1 MEMHMDH
8 YSPAWIIT
16 SIFIGIS
23 VLIFVVVNIVAVWKI
38 FEKAGKP
45 GWKSIIPVYNLIVI
59 FDILGKPWWWIL
71 FLLIPGLHIIIP
83 IWMIILLGE
92 RFGKSDLFIIGLQL
106 FGFIMIPIL
115 AFSDAEYVKPEMV
128 RN

>member
-1 MEMHMDH
+1 M
-8 YSPAWIIT
+8 IILGIT
-16 SIFIGIS
+16 ALIFI
-23 VLIFVVVNIVAVWKI
+23 VVNIVAVWKI

-92 RFGKSDLFIIGLQL
+92 RFGKSDLFIIALQL

-115 AFSDAEYVKPEMV
+115 AFSDAKYIPPENV
-128 RN
+128 VNG